1 MSFDCVTPTTP
12 LIARGI
18 IPVLDSLQLCVSCNH
33 RFLLSIHLVLQCL
46 WLRTET
52 PLISN
57 MIPCDR
63 LPVNST
69 VEDMVDTKRQIL
81 GRVRLVFEK
90 HQRVFSDLFYLL
102 NPRTERLDL
111 GRAVGCFCTANSAFA
126 FEQRYSER
134 SERIVCACDKDCI
147 IREQHGG
154 WAGANKFWGPAR
166 SLLSLSPQCGLQV
179 GSYFV
184 ETGQRIP

>member
-1 MSFDCVTPTTP
+1 MSFDCVTPTNP

-33 RFLLSIHLVLQCL
+33 RFLFSIHLVLQCL

-57 MIPCDR
+57 MISCDL
-63 LPVNST
+63 LPVNSAI
-69 VEDMVDTKRQIL
+69 EDMVDTKRQIL

-90 HQRVFSDLFYLL
+90 HQWVFWDPFYLL

-111 GRAVGCFCTANSAFA
+111 GRVVGCFCTANSAFA
-126 FEQRYSER
+126 FEQRYSL
-134 SERIVCACDKDCI
+134 SERIVCACDKVTKTVESGSSTEDEPAPTSFEGLPV
-147 IREQHGG
+147 RLWLAGG
-154 WAGANKFWGPAR
+154 V
-166 SLLSLSPQCGLQV
+166 LLRWNRP
-179 GSYFV
+179 
-184 ETGQRIP
+184 EDP